1 MNVAFA
7 NNVKKFRADR
17 GFTQGDLA
25 VLLSVSPQAV
35 SRWEN
40 SQAYPD
46 IETLPLLAQC
56 LGVSIDDLMGT
67 GKLNKR
73 KTKEELGR
81 RLAFRTDDS
90 AAELENELCILDIYE
105 ELGRG
110 ELVYLTEYFRRLMSH
125 EKWEKLNYRMPEERI
140 AQARQILRDRM
151 HTTNLADRMKLL
163 YTVALWEDEDKLWI
177 WEDEYRL
184 PENMQCFTWDGMLH
198 ARYARTGDAEK
209 RKKQNQK
216 VIFEYV
222 ESILSCLIHGEA
234 AYADEKQD
242 KADDLAR
249 YYTAL
254 QMLAL
259 YSSRADDIFIG
270 TRIVAEVRYAEA
282 LLACGRDAEGLEMLA
297 SAGAHMA
304 VFHGLPDEAVLYG
317 SVPVL
322 DTVRVP
328 LNNDDKYIKC
338 LMHIQGYD
346 KNPVYD
352 KVRGEKAYTAFSDS
366 VRKFLPDKPCRSWF
380 MIRGE
385 DKIDAR
391 WELLLQRAKEA
402 AQVLTDGQVLVMQT
416 TKGNVYS
423 IVYRDTASATDGDGL
438 MKFLIDMKKNSDAR
452 IERLVC
458 MWYDGS
464 VDFPS
469 FTVRQKLV
477 EIDRENLFAKIL
489 LNGIESYVVKS
500 VQSTM
505 PKGYGETI

>member
-7 NNVKKFRADR
+7 TNVKKFRADR

-67 GKLNKR
+67 GKLNKQ

-184 PENMQCFTWDGMLH
+184 PENMQCFTWDGMHH

-216 VIFEYV
+216 ELKEFRVWKCISEMMKKEIIYFCLLK
-222 ESILSCLIHGEA
+222 IL
-234 AYADEKQD
+234 K
-242 KADDLAR
+242 
-249 YYTAL
+249 
-254 QMLAL
+254 
-259 YSSRADDIFIG
+259 DIVKFQ
-270 TRIVAEVRYAEA
+270 EQ
-282 LLACGRDAEGLEMLA
+282 
-297 SAGAHMA
+297 
-304 VFHGLPDEAVLYG
+304 
-317 SVPVL
+317 SV
-322 DTVRVP
+322 
-328 LNNDDKYIKC
+328 
-338 LMHIQGYD
+338 
-346 KNPVYD
+346 
-352 KVRGEKAYTAFSDS
+352 
-366 VRKFLPDKPCRSWF
+366 
-380 MIRGE
+380 
-385 DKIDAR
+385 
-391 WELLLQRAKEA
+391 
-402 AQVLTDGQVLVMQT
+402 
-416 TKGNVYS
+416 
-423 IVYRDTASATDGDGL
+423 
-438 MKFLIDMKKNSDAR
+438 FLIKPLKWLAVILFLCLEKND
-452 IERLVC
+452 
-458 MWYDGS
+458 Y
-464 VDFPS
+464 
-469 FTVRQKLV
+469 
-477 EIDRENLFAKIL
+477 
-489 LNGIESYVVKS
+489 LNFSE
-500 VQSTM
+500 M
-505 PKGYGETI
+505 EM